1 MVNCFLITLI
11 DDSMKKDEGMPEA
24 YQLYVLHLKDV
35 ALGRGSRQQRW
46 KLWPEKYKIP
56 AFPIFKAIWILN
68 YKYHDILTIDEANN
82 VPNLLPE

>member
-1 MVNCFLITLI
+1 MI

-46 KLWPEKYKIP
+46 KLRPEKYKTHKL
-56 AFPIFKAIWILN
+56 FLLTKFVKNIF
-68 YKYHDILTIDEANN
+68 
-82 VPNLLPE
+82 NLVICN